1 MMRCGTDLNPT
12 TNCRS
17 KASRHFIIALMPRVI
32 VRIVCQYGGLIFVTF
47 MNSWIV
53 NITVGREVSVDPPGF
68 APVKRFFHVHCSR
81 S

>member
-1 MMRCGTDLNPT
+1 MMRCGTDLKPT
-12 TNCRS
+12 PSRRS
-17 KASRHFIIALMPRVI
+17 TARRHVIIALMPRVI

-68 APVKRFFHVHCSR
+68 APVKRFLNIHCSR